1 MVEWQT
7 PGTLKQNRSIPQG
20 NRGHECW
27 LIRRTPHR
35 GNAEP
40 NRQFHLT
47 EVCRDYIPAACSQT
61 VWPRH
66 SPDCNVRTAL
76 ATECSK
82 KIPCFTACGF
92 ESRHQHK
99 KPSFATGAGF
109 SLSFLVGFMV
119 VFDIPSNRLIS
130 FVSYLSHSPS
140 LYRGQIGVR
149 PSPSM

>member
-99 KPSFATGAGF
+99 KPSFATEAGF
-109 SLSFLVGFMV
+109 SFIFSVGFV
-119 VFDIPSNRLIS
+119 AIFDILCKGKM
-130 FVSYLSHSPS
+130 FAVLYLCYFD
-140 LYRGQIGVR
+140 L
-149 PSPSM
+149 